1 MKTNR
6 EKAKL
11 RPGYIEN
18 KEKIP
23 FNHGTETLNIGTGTL
38 NIGTGT
44 LNIGTKPVV
53 NGTFPTDTAGVENVT
68 PAP

>member
-38 NIGTGT
+38 NIGT
-44 LNIGTKPVV
+44 KPVV